1 MDRFVYNTF
10 DNYFHALENTG
21 YIKQGT
27 VNNLLV
33 LDFLF
38 NLMYR
43 DYRGYISKEDYHTLD
58 KAINC
63 LYGVNCLIPY
73 PDYLKM
79 GKLHLGEMTEVLSR
93 TKSLEDY
100 SEELDQRIL
109 DNDVL
114 IADNTRRIDENES
127 RLNRAEATIEEHE
140 SRLDNIDGE
149 GGSIAN
155 LNNRMTTAETN
166 INDLKGTFVIKNEG
180 SISQTIPDID
190 IP

>member
-100 SEELDQRIL
+100 SEELDKRIL

-127 RLNRAEATIEEHE
+127 RLNVAE
-140 SRLDNIDGE
+140 SRLDAHDVRLDTIDSSLDTIGSVLDTHGADINI
-149 GGSIAN
+149 
-155 LNNRMTTAETN
+155 
-166 INDLKGTFVIKNEG
+166 LKREKVIKKNKT
-180 SISQTIPDID
+180 IKDIPDIV